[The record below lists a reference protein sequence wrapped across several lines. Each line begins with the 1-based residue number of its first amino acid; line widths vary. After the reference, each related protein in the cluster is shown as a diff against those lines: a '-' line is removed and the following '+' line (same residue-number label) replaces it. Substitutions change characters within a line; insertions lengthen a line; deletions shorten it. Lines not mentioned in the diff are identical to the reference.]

1 MTEATAKRM
10 PSVIFDDN
18 DSIDKTVIQKYHT
31 VYGHNCVIRKTVS
44 KQEMVSASSSQRG
57 GSGPGNFS
65 GSHGGGFGGN
75 VNFGRGGNVS
85 G

>member
-10 PSVIFDDN
+10 PSVIFDDH
-18 DSIDKTVIQKYHT
+18 DSIDKIVIQKYHT
-31 VYGHNCVIRKTVS
+31 VNGHNCEIKKTVS
-44 KQEMVSASSSQRG
+44 KQEMVSASPIQRG
-57 GSGPGNFS
+57 GSGSGNFS

-75 VNFGRGGNVS
+75 VNFGHGGNVS

>member
-31 VYGHNCVIRKTVS
+31 VYGHNCEIRKTVS
-44 KQEMVSASSSQRG
+44 KPEMVSASSSQRG